1 MRVQL
6 QCWSASAKLLGSCQ
20 LRGIQRRPSLS
31 LKLCLYRVRCYVL
44 IYISSCSYPYLVNIC
59 LLRRIPQTRHPS
71 SHLREAEPVTEPN
84 AAKPCNTCHPNK
96 AGLYADENGACVAC
110 LEGFYCP
117 GTGQA
122 VACPQNSTTVSPG
135 SSQQSACICLAGYY
149 FASAEL
155 WCEPCQRRRYKPNQG
170 NGECALTCPTNA
182 DSELASTSLDDCFC
196 MPEFHANLD
205 SAGKLA
211 SCTSCSYQGLICEG
225 GFVKANLTNL
235 TNLSNLSP
243 VHAQPLTKHPSCPTT
258 PTSCESPCVLDFVG
272 LLGSASPNCFGV
284 FAI

>member
-1 MRVQL
+1 MLCIDLHIQL
-6 QCWSASAKLLGSCQ
+6 QLPELPYTICIFFW
-20 LRGIQRRPSLS
+20 
-31 LKLCLYRVRCYVL
+31 VYV
-44 IYISSCSYPYLVNIC
+44 YDCE
-59 LLRRIPQTRHPS
+59 RIPQTRHPS
-71 SHLREAEPVTEPN
+71 SHLREAEPVTAGPN
-84 AAKPCNTCHPNK
+84 AAKPCKICSQNK
-96 AGLYADENGACVAC
+96 AGLYADENGACIAC

-122 VACPQNSTTVSPG
+122 VVCPQNSTTVSPG

-196 MPEFHANLD
+196 MPGFHANID

-235 TNLSNLSP
+235 TNLSNIP
-243 VHAQPLTKHPSCPTT
+243 QVHAQPLATHPSCLTT
-258 PTSCESPCVLDFVG
+258 PTSCKSRCVFDHVG
-272 LLGSASPNCFGV
+272 LLGSASLNCFV
-284 FAI
+284 FFAI

>member
-1 MRVQL
+1 MV
-6 QCWSASAKLLGSCQ
+6 
-20 LRGIQRRPSLS
+20 
-31 LKLCLYRVRCYVL
+31 
-44 IYISSCSYPYLVNIC
+44 
-59 LLRRIPQTRHPS
+59 
-71 SHLREAEPVTEPN
+71 
-84 AAKPCNTCHPNK
+84 
-96 AGLYADENGACVAC
+96 
-110 LEGFYCP
+110 
-117 GTGQA
+117 
-122 VACPQNSTTVSPG
+122 CPQNSTTMSPG

-196 MPEFHANLD
+196 MPGFHANID

-235 TNLSNLSP
+235 TNFSNIP
-243 VHAQPLTKHPSCPTT
+243 QVHAQPLATQPSCLTT
-258 PTSCESPCVLDFVG
+258 PTSCKSRCVFDHVG
-272 LLGSASPNCFGV
+272 LLGSASLNCIGFLCHLRPGFYQTGQSSSVECDVLLPDGSSACRGGDLCVAQRLELPTPSGCNGVFGV
-284 FAI
+284 LAAKRPCLIYIIISP